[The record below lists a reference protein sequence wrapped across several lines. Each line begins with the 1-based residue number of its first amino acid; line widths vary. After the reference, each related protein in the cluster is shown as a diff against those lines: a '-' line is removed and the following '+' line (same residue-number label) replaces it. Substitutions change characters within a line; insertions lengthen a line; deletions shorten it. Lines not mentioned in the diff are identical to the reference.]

1 MSVDLAVMMP
11 IRMPSPPLP
20 FSLAFHSPLSFPPA
34 HSCLLVDLAL
44 IMPIRLVVAPI
55 LAGLLVDLA
64 VIMPIRVPINESPL
78 LSLYHDWALGLILL
92 KLWARVVSLS
102 LSLSLLMP
110 ICSPFLSSVE
120 KVGSGHRT
128 EPLPSQPRV
137 ARLVPPLAP
146 SYSSPPSPSPPLAPQ
161 VTAQNHL
168 LANQEWRARFL
179 RLQQDGL
186 RRLDARRTFQ
196 EIIAPV
202 LLFLLTALTAPF
214 LAVRAAL
221 PLLRLPPVLES
232 AAFRFAWITALGVV
246 GTARVWRRVCEWF
259 ASLHDAIRDDRYLV
273 GRRLH
278 NFQHQR
284 R

>member
-1 MSVDLAVMMP
+1 MLPAMVRHSRTGKVRWVFHPCTHPSSVTHCGTAGAADDAPCNDLYSFGIGAYIIWGSIAAMRAAVLRLPRNNMQMLLL
-11 IRMPSPPLP
+11 PLVHWAAVA
-20 FSLAFHSPLSFPPA
+20 LKAA
-34 HSCLLVDLAL
+34 VLLLL
-44 IMPIRLVVAPI
+44 WLVVAPI

-78 LSLYHDWALGLILL
+78 LSLYHDWVLGLILL
-92 KLWARVVSLS
+92 KLWARVV
-102 LSLSLLMP
+102 
-110 ICSPFLSSVE
+110 
-120 KVGSGHRT
+120 
-128 EPLPSQPRV
+128 
-137 ARLVPPLAP
+137 
-146 SYSSPPSPSPPLAPQ
+146 
-161 VTAQNHL
+161 TAQNHL
-168 LANQEWRARFL
+168 LANHEWRARFL

-186 RRLDARRTFQ
+186 RRLNARRTFQ

-202 LLFLLTALTAPF
+202 LLFLLTALSAPF

-246 GTARVWRRVCEWF
+246 GTARVWRRVCEWL